1 MKAPISVPFDVFQVA
16 YSRCKPAPSAD
27 LSRIHGAE
35 V

>member
-16 YSRCKPAPSAD
+16 YSRYKPAPSAD